1 MSQNTLKT
9 KRQKFSISQ
18 YSYVLI
24 FLALFILYYIVN
36 HGLKWTGITNIL
48 RHSGVVGVIS
58 LGMGIIIIT
67 GEIDLSVGAILACVA
82 SFGCVFFNVMN
93 NAGLPVA
100 VIFLLTVLFCLV
112 SGTLLGLFNGILI
125 GRVKLPAFIVTLATQ
140 LIYRSVCQYASRA
153 LDKTLTGAS
162 ANSYSMIRAQV
173 ESGINARDAMYN
185 FGNSKIPGV
194 EIPTVGLIFLL
205 AAVILVYVTTS
216 TKYGKRLFAIG
227 SNTKAAHMAGINVE
241 WTKVSVFTI
250 TGFLCGLSA
259 VMWLCLQGGVDPAT
273 TGATN
278 EMFAIAAVVLG
289 GIAMSGGKGRLVGVI
304 FGALS
309 YTVIDKIITAL
320 NVDSLIN
327 NAIKGLILLV
337 AIVIQ
342 TCGPALKTRSKKKKA
357 E

>member
-48 RHSGVVGVIS
+48 RHSAVVGVIS

-289 GIAMSGGKGRLVGVI
+289 GIAMSGGKWRLVGVI

-327 NAIKGLILLV
+327 NAIKGLILLAAV
-337 AIVIQ
+337 AIDCYQV
-342 TCGPALKTRSKKKKA
+342 ANKKKA
-357 E
+357 A

>member
-48 RHSGVVGVIS
+48 RHSAVVGVIS

-82 SFGCVFFNVMN
+82 SFGCVLFNVMN

-216 TKYGKRLFAIG
+216 TKYGKR
-227 SNTKAAHMAGINVE
+227 M
-241 WTKVSVFTI
+241 
-250 TGFLCGLSA
+250 
-259 VMWLCLQGGVDPAT
+259 
-273 TGATN
+273 
-278 EMFAIAAVVLG
+278 
-289 GIAMSGGKGRLVGVI
+289 
-304 FGALS
+304 
-309 YTVIDKIITAL
+309 
-320 NVDSLIN
+320 
-327 NAIKGLILLV
+327 
-337 AIVIQ
+337 
-342 TCGPALKTRSKKKKA
+342 
-357 E
+357 

>member
-1 MSQNTLKT
+1 
-9 KRQKFSISQ
+9 
-18 YSYVLI
+18 
-24 FLALFILYYIVN
+24 
-36 HGLKWTGITNIL
+36 
-48 RHSGVVGVIS
+48 
-58 LGMGIIIIT
+58 
-67 GEIDLSVGAILACVA
+67 
-82 SFGCVFFNVMN
+82 
-93 NAGLPVA
+93 
-100 VIFLLTVLFCLV
+100 
-112 SGTLLGLFNGILI
+112 
-125 GRVKLPAFIVTLATQ
+125 
-140 LIYRSVCQYASRA
+140 
-153 LDKTLTGAS
+153 
-162 ANSYSMIRAQV
+162 
-173 ESGINARDAMYN
+173 
-185 FGNSKIPGV
+185 
-194 EIPTVGLIFLL
+194 
-205 AAVILVYVTTS
+205 
-216 TKYGKRLFAIG
+216 
-227 SNTKAAHMAGINVE
+227 MAGINVE
-241 WTKVSVFTI
+241 WTKVSVLTI